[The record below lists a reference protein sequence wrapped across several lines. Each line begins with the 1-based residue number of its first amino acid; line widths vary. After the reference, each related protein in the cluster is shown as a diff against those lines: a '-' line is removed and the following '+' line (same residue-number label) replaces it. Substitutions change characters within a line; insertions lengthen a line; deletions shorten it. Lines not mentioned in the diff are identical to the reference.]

1 VLVTDIGDVETE
13 RTGVGLSYYAE
24 VIRRRRWIILPI
36 VAATIVVAALF
47 SALQKPVY
55 SAQAKIVIG
64 QGDRLF
70 QAQNGNAIQPFTATM
85 ADLIKSDIVARRV
98 ISTLGLHSTPSSLLS
113 NVAVSTN
120 PQTAVLQ
127 LTVHDNNSQQARR
140 IADQFG
146 ATFVSLVQD
155 RFGKLG
161 SGASG
166 GTLPITASVFDPA
179 HVVPGAV
186 SPKPVRNVAIAAGL
200 GIVLGLVAAFLVEQ
214 LDGTLR
220 TQEDIE
226 ATLGMPVLGRVPVQ
240 RLDLLTDTGDV
251 WDGRVDDVEAYRK
264 LRAILYSLTNQP
276 RLRTLLVTSASE
288 GHGKE
293 AVTANLARAIANTG
307 TRALLIEGDLRRRFL
322 DVALDRRLP
331 GLTNVLAGDASLEQA
346 VRPIVVPP
354 VEVGAAAMQ
363 FDFLPSGPV
372 TPNPAEL
379 SSGASMTELLR
390 TAADRYDYVL
400 IDAAPL
406 LGFADALQLA
416 HIVDGVVLVVEKDHL
431 RAQEAKEL
439 RSVLERL
446 DAHSIGVVVT
456 DSKTARRWGSHQ
468 EPLTDQVDRASE
480 PVAADG
486 VAPSDDKH

>member
-1 VLVTDIGDVETE
+1 MFVTDIGDVETE
-13 RTGVGLSYYAE
+13 RTGAGLSHYAE
-24 VIRRRRWIILPI
+24 VIGRRRWIILPI
-36 VAATIVVAALF
+36 VAVTIVVAALY
-47 SALQKPVY
+47 SVLQKPVY

-70 QAQNGNAIQPFTATM
+70 QAQNGNVIQPFTATL

-113 NVAVSTN
+113 KVAVSTN

-127 LTVHDNNSQQARR
+127 LTVHDNNPQQARR

-146 ATFVSLVQD
+146 ASFVSLVQD
-155 RFGKLG
+155 RFGKRG
-161 SGASG
+161 SSASG
-166 GTLPITASVFDPA
+166 TQLQLPITASVFDPA
-179 HVVPGAV
+179 HIVPGAV
-186 SPKPVRNVAIAAGL
+186 SPKPAQNVVIAAAL
-200 GIVLGLVAAFLVEQ
+200 GIVLGLLAAFLVEQ

-240 RLDLLTDTGDV
+240 RLDLLMDTGDV

-264 LRAILYSLTNQP
+264 LRAILYSLTNQL
-276 RLRTLLVTSASE
+276 RLRTLLVTSTSE

-293 AVTANLARAIANTG
+293 AVTANLARAIASTG

-363 FDFLPSGPV
+363 FDFLPSGPA

-379 SSGASMTELLR
+379 SSGASMAELLR
-390 TAADRYDYVL
+390 TVADRYDYVL

-416 HIVDGVVLVVEKDHL
+416 HMVDGVVLVVEKDHL
-431 RAQEAKEL
+431 RAQEAKEF

-456 DSKTARRWGSHQ
+456 DSKTPRRWGSHQ
-468 EPLTDQVDRASE
+468 EPPTDQVDRASE

-486 VAPSDDKH
+486 VAPSG

>member
-1 VLVTDIGDVETE
+1 MFVTDIGDVETE
-13 RTGVGLSYYAE
+13 RTGVGLSHYAE

-36 VAATIVVAALF
+36 VAAAIVVAVLF

-70 QAQNGNAIQPFTATM
+70 QAQNGNVIQPFTATM

-127 LTVHDNNSQQARR
+127 LTVHDNNPQQARR
-140 IADQFG
+140 IAEQFG

-155 RFGKLG
+155 RFGKRG
-161 SGASG
+161 SGAS

-226 ATLGMPVLGRVPVQ
+226 ARLGMPVVGRVPVQ
-240 RLDLLTDTGDV
+240 RLDLLTDTADV

-264 LRAILYSLTNQP
+264 LRAILYSLTHQP

-307 TRALLIEGDLRRRFL
+307 TRALLIEGDLRRRVL

-363 FDFLPSGPV
+363 FDFLPSGST

-379 SSGASMTELLR
+379 SAGASMAELLR

-456 DSKTARRWGSHQ
+456 DSKTPRRWGSYQ
-468 EPLTDQVDRASE
+468 EPPTDQVDRPSE